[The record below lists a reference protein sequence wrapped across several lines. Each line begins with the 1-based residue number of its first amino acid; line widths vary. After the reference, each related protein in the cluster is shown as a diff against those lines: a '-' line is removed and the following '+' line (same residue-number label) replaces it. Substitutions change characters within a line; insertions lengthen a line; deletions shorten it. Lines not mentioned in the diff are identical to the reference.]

1 MKPIRTPRTNT
12 VDMGPVGTTIAP
24 LPSWREADPGQGGT
38 TVVFSVWQPTDAERA
53 AIAIGANILL
63 GVWQDPIPPV
73 YVGVVQGEEFE
84 PLVRLEV
91 APDPPKAQA

>member
-12 VDMGPVGTTIAP
+12 VDMGPAGTSIAP
-24 LPSWREADPGQGGT
+24 LPSWREADPQRGAV
-38 TVVFSVWQPTDAERA
+38 VVFSVWQPTPEERA
-53 AIAIGANILL
+53 AIASGANLVL

-73 YVGVVQGEEFE
+73 YVGVVQGEEYE